1 MALSLDATLAAAQDN
16 VSRRPLVEILSS
28 SPAADIPF
36 DGQKLTTESTAETA
50 PNAIT
55 HSSGRLCVVY
65 TFGSGVSAQLKYV
78 YTDTDRSTFSFVT
91 VAAAYLLDASLCE
104 MGDGNIGIV
113 CLTKDGTNYYL
124 KTLILSPTGSVVSW
138 PDYDRHDCRVELGR
152 FPGGLPAFFGDVF
165 PGLRLQDGNH
175 LFDSEADFCG
185 FLLPGPRLLPVPS
198 GGLLPPTEGTMSRCV
213 RRPQMS
219 CFFGSITSN
228 RYPGRRRRPTAITP
242 SPRTAAR
249 RGRPLSRLPPIP
261 M

>member
-1 MALSLDATLAAAQDN
+1 MALSLDATLSAAQDN
-16 VSRRPLVEILSS
+16 ISRRPLVEILSS

-78 YTDTDRSTFSFVT
+78 YTDTDRSTFSFAT

-124 KTLILSPTGSVVSW
+124 KTLILSPTGSVVT
-138 PDYDRHDCRVELGR
+138 
-152 FPGGLPAFFGDVF
+152 GLTTIATIAGSNWVSSPAVVPALFGDVF

-175 LFDSEADFCG
+175 LFDPEADFCG
-185 FLLPGPRLLPVPS
+185 FLLL
-198 GGLLPPTEGTMSRCV
+198 V
-213 RRPQMS
+213 RG
-219 CFFGSITSN
+219 FFLFH
-228 RYPGRRRRPTAITP
+228 
-242 SPRTAAR
+242 
-249 RGRPLSRLPPIP
+249 RGAFDRQPAGQRFVV
-261 M
+261 